1 MIGNFASGSDISK
14 DLTGVAKEVHI
25 AARSKPSE
33 TYEKLPGADNLW
45 LHPMVKK
52 MKEKKEKE
60 ENGKRRIGRCSNFYT
75 YIGPLIYL

>member
-1 MIGNFASGSDISK
+1 M
-14 DLTGVAKEVHI
+14 AKEVHI

-52 MKEKKEKE
+52 MKEKKLSYPMFKKSL
-60 ENGKRRIGRCSNFYT
+60 GGSYTVVRRLFKKKNILKKYFV
-75 YIGPLIYL
+75 